1 MKRLIPV
8 PNGCAEHLKKSEETG
23 IGYHAIS
30 VKLKDGRVFDQVIA
44 SEGFIIEVRG
54 YSQIP
59 FAADEVES
67 ISISHTK
74 WNFRENADVRVKAR
88 AAGA

>member
-8 PNGCAEHLKKSEETG
+8 PSGCVEHLKKSEETG

-30 VKLKDGRVFDQVIA
+30 VQLKDGRIFNQVIA
-44 SEGFIIEVRG
+44 SQGFIIEVRG
-54 YSQIP
+54 YSKIP

-67 ISISHTK
+67 ISVNHNH
-74 WNFRENADVRVKAR
+74 WNFREQADVRVKAR
-88 AAGA
+88 AASA